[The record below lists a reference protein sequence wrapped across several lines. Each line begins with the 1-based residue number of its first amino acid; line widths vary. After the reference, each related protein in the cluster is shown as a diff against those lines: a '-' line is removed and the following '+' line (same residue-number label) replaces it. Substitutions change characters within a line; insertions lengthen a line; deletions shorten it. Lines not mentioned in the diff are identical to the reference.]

1 MKDFRDKAVIV
12 TGASSGIG
20 EALARHFAAC
30 GARVMLAARSL
41 QKLQLVAGSIRQT
54 GGVAEYCAT
63 DVTSEQECRELVE
76 TTVRAFG
83 GVDVL
88 VCNAGLSMRALFDL
102 SLIHI

>member
-1 MKDFRDKAVIV
+1 MKDFRDKTVIV

-54 GGVAEYCAT
+54 GGVAEY
-63 DVTSEQECRELVE
+63 
-76 TTVRAFG
+76 
-83 GVDVL
+83 
-88 VCNAGLSMRALFDL
+88 
-102 SLIHI
+102 